1 MYLYFIH
8 TQGNSES
15 CGTVTCGGTESII
28 LACKAYRDYA
38 REVKGIEHPNMV
50 VPYTAHAAFDKA
62 ADLMDISLIHVPVD
76 PKTKVSLQLY
86 LMINLT
92 YKARN

>member
-1 MYLYFIH
+1 
-8 TQGNSES
+8 
-15 CGTVTCGGTESII
+15 
-28 LACKAYRDYA
+28 
-38 REVKGIEHPNMV
+38 MV

-92 YKARN
+92 YNAKKFMNFITYNVST